1 MKTFAIFLCIALL
14 IPCSINADQD
24 KTKQELQ
31 TAKQVLSIMKEQM
44 QQLTDRFKKNTLTFK
59 GQYEQQTKQILTG
72 FRKQLQALKQD
83 ITSIENNLDD
93 LSSQLELQAKENDKA
108 LQAFRTKTRFS
119 FPRT

>member
-44 QQLTDRFKKNTLTFK
+44 QQLTDRFKKT
-59 GQYEQQTKQILTG
+59 
-72 FRKQLQALKQD
+72 R
-83 ITSIENNLDD
+83 S
-93 LSSQLELQAKENDKA
+93 LSRDNMSSRQSK
-108 LQAFRTKTRFS
+108 FS
-119 FPRT
+119 PVSESNCRL